1 MTDGFTKAMGVMQS
15 ANGPPGIFGRGDGG
29 AAGPVPPSAKR
40 MRAMGYEPAGKFNQ
54 QAANPLEPLLTS
66 GKRPGSLTDA
76 DRLQTTQTSKTLAV
90 NTVRYIPSLFLPS
103 FNSKQVVELHKGIMP
118 GDVVFN
124 LRCNT
129 DMVARRYCFSAGR
142 KAAETVLLSINLAT
156 VNYLLNGLQR
166 ILRAANE
173 RMQEGS
179 RFEASDI
186 ESEVRFVGKCKEP
199 ETLGPWYRFF
209 NALYSTGPVTTGRLA
224 PFQTCLAK
232 LAFAKM
238 TQTDVEAYLK
248 DQRLGNAAAEVL
260 QARFDLC
267 AEQNPNITEHVLE
280 QACVH
285 FVYTYC
291 PAAGVFIG
299 SDKQGGDH
307 LTSPNPASF
316 APNDYVGVV
325 QVAGKNV
332 ATCNM
337 WNFSRHAGDHVIA
350 GDTLGFMLE
359 RATSEAGLRFELSSN
374 PQTPREVNTKLP
386 GPDDKAHKPWLLT
399 PRVLRCVLSALRR
412 SGTSDGPD
420 TNAVVSSRFF
430 KFCIANHMS
439 RARNVPTQQN
449 YICCGARCAANLLP
463 IEVFLR
469 FGVQRLPN
477 LALLSMEEPVGVIA
491 GSSMVTETSATVV
504 EAPPVAPSAAPL
516 APAKAKLNNT
526 SAAARRRPP
535 LAASSAPIHVPSA
548 EAPATE
554 ASASMD
560 VDT

>member
-54 QAANPLEPLLTS
+54 QGANPLEPLLTS

-173 RMQEGS
+173 RLDHSGGVVYK
-179 RFEASDI
+179 DI
-186 ESEVRFVGKCKEP
+186 ESDTGFTTKCGEP
-199 ETLGPWYRFF
+199 ETLGPWFRFF
-209 NALYSTGPVTTGRLA
+209 MALYSTGPVTTGRLA

-232 LAFAKM
+232 LAFAKLNRE
-238 TQTDVEAYLK
+238 DVEKYLGDPK
-248 DQRLGNAAAEVL
+248 LGYAAAEVL

-267 AEQNPNITEHVLE
+267 AEDHAKITEHVLE

-332 ATCNM
+332 ATSNM

-359 RATSEAGLRFELSSN
+359 KATSDAGLRFELSSN

-386 GPDDKAHKPWLLT
+386 GPDDKEAHKPWLLT

-412 SGTSDGPD
+412 SGASDGSGTD
-420 TNAVVSSRFF
+420 AVVSSRFF

-463 IEVFLR
+463 IEIFLR

-477 LALLSMEEPVGVIA
+477 LALVSMEEPDEVIA
-491 GSSMVTETSATVV
+491 SNSGVTEASAAVV
-504 EAPPVAPSAAPL
+504 EATPVAPMAASL
-516 APAKAKLNNT
+516 APTKAKVT
-526 SAAARRRPP
+526 ASANARRRPP
-535 LAASSAPIHVPSA
+535 MATASAAVP
-548 EAPATE
+548 PASTE
-554 ASASMD
+554 ASAAEASVHMD
-560 VDT
+560 VDN

>member
-1 MTDGFTKAMGVMQS
+1 MTDAFTKAMGVMQS

-90 NTVRYIPSLFLPS
+90 NTVRYIPSLFLPG

-118 GDVVFN
+118 GDIVFN

-173 RMQEGS
+173 GMQQGGP
-179 RFEASDI
+179 FQAKDI
-186 ESEVRFVGKCKEP
+186 ESDTGFTTKCGEP

-209 NALYSTGPVTTGRLA
+209 MALYSTGPVTTGRLA

-238 TQTDVEAYLK
+238 NQADVEKYIK
-248 DQRLGNAAAEVL
+248 HDKLGRAAAEVL

-267 AEQNPNITEHVLE
+267 AEETPDITEHVLE

-332 ATCNM
+332 ATSNM

-359 RATSEAGLRFELSSN
+359 KAASDAGLRFELSSN

-386 GPDDKAHKPWLLT
+386 GPDENKAHKPWLLT
-399 PRVLRCVLSALRR
+399 PRVLRCVLSALRK
-412 SGTSDGPD
+412 SGAGDVPGTKEM
-420 TNAVVSSRFF
+420 ASSRFF

-463 IEVFLR
+463 IEIFLR

-477 LALLSMEEPVGVIA
+477 LALLSMDSHVGVNPA
-491 GSSMVTETSATVV
+491 ASMVTETSATVV
-504 EAPPVAPSAAPL
+504 EATPVAPSAVPL
-516 APAKAKLNNT
+516 APAKAKVT
-526 SAAARRRPP
+526 ASATARRRPTMAP
-535 LAASSAPIHVPSA
+535 ASAAVPPASTDASAA
-548 EAPATE
+548 EAPVH
-554 ASASMD
+554 MD
-560 VDT
+560 VDA